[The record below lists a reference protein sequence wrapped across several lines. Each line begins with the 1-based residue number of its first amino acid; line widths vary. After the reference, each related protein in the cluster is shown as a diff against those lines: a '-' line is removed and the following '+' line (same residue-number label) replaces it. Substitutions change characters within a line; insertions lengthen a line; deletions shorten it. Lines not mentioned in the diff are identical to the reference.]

1 MTTANELF
9 CTMLALEGD
18 RLLLPR
24 ACVGE
29 VAGWSPPAPLEGA
42 PAWLLGRIDWNGSSV
57 PVVSFEALQGRDVP
71 AVSGRTRVAL
81 VRAIGRRLAGQW
93 IGIAVQG
100 FPQGL
105 RVTREVLK
113 PAGSDLPP
121 GRGPVLCRV
130 LMVNESPLIPDLE
143 TLEGLVADELAAP

>member
-1 MTTANELF
+1 MSNATELF
-9 CTMLALEGD
+9 CTLLALEGE

-29 VAGWSPPAPLEGA
+29 IAAWSPPVPIVDA
-42 PAWLLGRIDWNGSSV
+42 PAWLLGRLPWNGTLV
-57 PVVSFEALQGRDVP
+57 PVVSFEALQGRDIPPVG
-71 AVSGRTRVAL
+71 GRTRVAL
-81 VRAIGRRLAGQW
+81 VRGTQRLSGQW
-93 IGIAVQG
+93 LGVVTQG

-113 PAGSDLPP
+113 PAGSETN

-143 TLEGLVADELAAP
+143 ALEGMVADELAAP